1 MSSLTFKC
9 KIKDKYRLDMSW
21 LSKINTADLSSI
33 KNMKINYG
41 NKLYKLTELFS
52 IYGNNYKDIKILNA
66 NNKLDNIGNE
76 LTNKK
81 ITIDGSIGNG
91 LAKNMNDGVIILK
104 GDAEKNTCSGMT
116 GGSVFIYGNTG
127 DGLCSLP
134 TGKNLG
140 LVDGFIF
147 VQKNVGSNSIIR
159 MRRGNVVIGGNI
171 GNGSCLELISGTITI
186 LGKIGDEFCNNA
198 RRGTLFIKDK
208 SITKDYIIANNTDLT
223 FYNFYRININKLINK
238 DLIKTYMPKR
248 YFGTKNDKKLVE
260 LFLL

>member
-21 LSKINTADLSSI
+21 LSKINTSDLSVI
-33 KNMKINYG
+33 KNIKINYG
-41 NKLYKLTELFS
+41 NKLFKLKELFS
-52 IYGNNYKDIKILNA
+52 ISGNNFKDIKIHNS

-81 ITIDGSIGNG
+81 ITINGPVGNG
-91 LAKNMNDGVIILK
+91 LAKNMNDGEIILN
-104 GDAEKNTCSGMT
+104 GNAEKNACSGMQ
-116 GGSVFIYGNTG
+116 GGSVFIHGNAG
-127 DGLCSLP
+127 DGFCSLP

-140 LVDGFIF
+140 LVDGFIY
-147 VQKNVGSNSIIR
+147 VQKNVGLNSIIR
-159 MRRGNVVIGGNI
+159 MRRGNIIIGGNI

-186 LGKIGDEFCNNA
+186 LGKIGNKFCTNA

-238 DLIKTYMPKR
+238 ELIKTYMPKR

-260 LFLL
+260 IFLL